1 LSVDDSC
8 VCLCVCV
15 CVCVCG
21 VCVCVCTCVCV
32 CMCVCVYVCVCVC
45 VYVCVCARARQFTCS
60 VPHPLKLVFKESN
73 DSTPRSQRHLN
84 RSCPECVAEAP
95 NTVVV
100 EHAVQK
106 RLLKRGSENAFVQP
120 PRRSKR
126 QLHECVSERRRP
138 RVARLLAHK
147 LYEESV
153 YESA

>member
-1 LSVDDSC
+1 MC
-8 VCLCVCV
+8 VECGRFVRVCV
-15 CVCVCG
+15 CVCARARVY
-21 VCVCVCTCVCV
+21 
-32 CMCVCVYVCVCVC
+32 VYVCVR
-45 VYVCVCARARQFTCS
+45 ARARQFTCS

-73 DSTPRSQRHLN
+73 DSTPRAQRHLH
-84 RSCPECVAEAP
+84 RSCRECVAEAP

-106 RLLKRGSENAFVQP
+106 CLLKRGSENAFVQP
-120 PRRSKR
+120 PRCSKR

-138 RVARLLAHK
+138 RVARLLTHK